1 MVVKVL
7 QDGGELVHAII
18 TSFTHTHTPSLS
30 PPSSQQATAALLSLL
45 GVCVVSHI
53 TSPPAHL
60 PHIFPVLISTMS
72 CLLFTIFTTHTHYLQ
87 FTTSTANH
95 THSTYFTLQ
104 EVTKETTDTMETET
118 TATSTQGQMYEN
130 TGRPFIL
137 SYPLTDKRQKRD

>member
-1 MVVKVL
+1 M
-7 QDGGELVHAII
+7 
-18 TSFTHTHTPSLS
+18 PLS
-30 PPSSQQATAALLSLL
+30 PHSHTLPLSLPPYFSQQATVALLSLL
-45 GVCVVSHI
+45 GVCVLSHI
-53 TSPPAHL
+53 ISPPAHL

-72 CLLFTIFTTHTHYLQ
+72 CLLFTIFTTHIHYLQ

-118 TATSTQGQMYEN
+118 TATSTRGQMYEN

-137 SYPLTDKRQKRD
+137 SYTLTDKRQKQD